1 LIKLDQITAKF
12 RGYEIDQVIGLGGG
26 SAMDTAKILAS
37 TLFSQNHNSL
47 EKIFRHGETSS
58 WLKRLNLLL
67 IPTTAGTGAE
77 VTPFATVWDLDRH
90 KKHSIAGSAMY
101 ADIAFLDDSLTL
113 TLSEQDTLY
122 PALDCISHALESL
135 WNVNI
140 TPISQAYA
148 TEALSLA
155 NQALPEILKS
165 PESTFYRNSIQNA
178 SVLAG
183 LAISQTKT
191 AIAHSISY
199 PLTSHFG
206 VPHGLACSFSLPRL
220 IDYYLS
226 NKSNSPFTDLM
237 KKTKTLLNQL
247 ELDQRLLKYVSEDKI
262 LSLSQEMFASGRIDN
277 YSEKMPNIEYV
288 LKN

>member
-1 LIKLDQITAKF
+1 
-12 RGYEIDQVIGLGGG
+12 
-26 SAMDTAKILAS
+26 M
-37 TLFSQNHNSL
+37 
-47 EKIFRHGETSS
+47 
-58 WLKRLNLLL
+58 
-67 IPTTAGTGAE
+67 
-77 VTPFATVWDLDRH
+77 
-90 KKHSIAGSAMY
+90 
-101 ADIAFLDDSLTL
+101 
-113 TLSEQDTLY
+113 SEQDTLY

-155 NQALPEILKS
+155 NQALPEVLKS

-220 IDYYLS
+220 IDHYLS
-226 NKSNSPFTDLM
+226 NKSNSPFADLM
-237 KKTKTLLNQL
+237 KKTKNFLNQL
-247 ELDQRLLKYVSEDKI
+247 ELDQRLLKYVSEDRI
-262 LSLSQEMFASGRIDN
+262 LSLSQEMCTSGRIDN
-277 YSEKMPNIEYV
+277 YSEKMPNIEFI